1 MTPNRIY
8 QVTVEALE
16 SVLAPRVV
24 SLVLREGLGKLGR
37 TPADMVLEDVE
48 SVLTEPAFRHLQAL
62 MPPDQAR
69 SAVTSFLERIRSA
82 IEEPAAAVP
91 ASAASG
97 GADPADATA
106 VSASPAARPAES
118 EAAGAPADAAPRI
131 EALRTALRPF
141 NLYFDW
147 PEVRKLRAQL
157 QVAEQ
162 ELSTGLDAG
171 ASLDDAAAQLLLVEQ
186 KLEDQ
191 LVLQARELG
200 ELEEAYAIVQ
210 SLGGP
215 RVRRLEALIG
225 QIRHAQR
232 DRELAEAEVQRAA
245 SIARDLRKLMESS
258 VAQPYADD
266 AALPPADDTTTQPA
280 SSDDELA
287 PVTIDAALLPPE
299 VSERLRRLDL
309 DAERKQLEA
318 LEARHAELL
327 RYLPS
332 LAEGFAHVR
341 AALAQEQPVGDA
353 LAQLGQELDDAAH
366 TQRSHLQQ
374 ELDALA
380 EQLEALRDDD
390 DGSLERAL
398 RVTLDVLREGL
409 PPHADVVALRALYR
423 GALDRADERAR
434 REAEAHAYAES
445 RRQQQRAALQRLSEA
460 VERDTGETTPGLD
473 APRQRLHEALT
484 GLRTAEAEER
494 LDEIALERAHQA
506 EQHWEHALAERADDH
521 QERLR
526 ARLRELEAR
535 LTTLPDTPAL
545 RARRAALRRE
555 VSDSATGDQL
565 SRTQVATLT
574 SLVEQLQA
582 DASAELAQRL
592 DLLGKE
598 AGDVSQPRVLRA
610 LQEAARE
617 LQSGRFP
624 DVARLRALVGE
635 EREHA
640 RERHQIRWQR
650 LQQARVR
657 LEPAGVAGIPHF
669 SEALDSARS
678 ALDAGRSADAA
689 LAAAEAALDQVEE
702 QIGSRLASFGPRL
715 DTALATF
722 AQVALLN
729 NDDVAAVRRVLTHLD
744 SQRDA
749 LRRISPGLQHQLD
762 RSLAE
767 AEHLLEGLAQAY
779 EATRAI
785 ADQLVA
791 GKVLDDVLGAFD
803 AFAAEPVDDPDPA
816 SEAGTAGWAVSAPLQ
831 TLLADFH
838 GLDDVDAAA
847 VVSEDGDVRAGDL
860 SHLDV
865 LSSTTAL
872 RSAVQAWRALGAGLD
887 ADEPQLID
895 LALGDSHALLTAVG
909 HDSHALLVVR
919 SGGAISA
926 LTARLREQRPAL
938 VSAVADAA
946 RGPS

>member
-37 TPADMVLEDVE
+37 APADMVLEDVE

-62 MPPDQAR
+62 MPADQAR
-69 SAVTSFLERIRSA
+69 AAVTNFLERIRSQ
-82 IEEPAAAVP
+82 IEEPAAP
-91 ASAASG
+91 PPEAARDV
-97 GADPADATA
+97 AAAADAEA
-106 VSASPAARPAES
+106 VSAPPGAGAEQGDT
-118 EAAGAPADAAPRI
+118 AGAPADAPPRI
-131 EALRTALRPF
+131 EAMRAALRPY

-162 ELSTGLDAG
+162 ESSAGLDAG
-171 ASLDDAAAQLLLVEQ
+171 TSLDDAAAQLLLVEQ

-200 ELEEAYAIVQ
+200 ELEEAFEVVQ

-232 DRELAEAEVQRAA
+232 DRELAEGELQRAA

-258 VAQPYADD
+258 VAQPFADD
-266 AALPPADDTTTQPA
+266 AARPPADGIGVRPA
-280 SSDDELA
+280 ASDDELA

-318 LEARHAELL
+318 LEASHAELL

-341 AALAQEQPVGDA
+341 ADLAQERPVGED
-353 LAQLGQELDDAAH
+353 LARLGQELDDATR

-380 EQLEALRDDD
+380 EQLEALRVDD
-390 DGSLERAL
+390 DGSLERAV

-409 PPHADVVALRALYR
+409 PPHADVVALRALHR
-423 GALDRADERAR
+423 GVLERADERAR
-434 REAEAHAYAES
+434 RQAEVHAHEES
-445 RRQQQRAALQRLSEA
+445 RRQQQRAALERLAEA
-460 VERDTGETTPGLD
+460 VDRETGETTPGLD
-473 APRQRLHEALT
+473 APRQRLHAALAA
-484 GLRTAEAEER
+484 LRTAEAEER
-494 LDEIALERAHQA
+494 LDEAALERAHEA

-526 ARLRELEAR
+526 ARLRELDAR
-535 LTTLPDTPAL
+535 LTALPDTPAL

-555 VSDSATGDQL
+555 VTDSATGDQL

-574 SLVEQLQA
+574 SLVEQLHA
-582 DASAELAQRL
+582 DAGAELAQRL
-592 DLLGKE
+592 ELLGKE
-598 AGDVSQPRVLRA
+598 AGDVSHPRVLRA
-610 LQEAARE
+610 LQEAAGE

-624 DVARLRALVGE
+624 DVTRLRALVGE

-640 RERHQIRWQR
+640 RERGQIRWQR

-669 SEALDSARS
+669 SDALDVARS

-689 LAAAEAALDQVEE
+689 LAAAEAAREQVEA
-702 QIGSRLASFGPRL
+702 QIGRRLASFGPRL
-715 DTALATF
+715 DTALTTF
-722 AQVALLN
+722 ARVALLN

-744 SQRDA
+744 SQREA
-749 LRRISPGLQHQLD
+749 LGRISPGLQHQLD

-779 EATRAI
+779 EATRAV

-803 AFAAEPVDDPDPA
+803 AFAAEPPDDPDPA
-816 SEAGTAGWAVSAPLQ
+816 SQAATDGWQVSATLQ
-831 TLLADFH
+831 ALLADFH
-838 GLDDVDAAA
+838 DLDDVDAVA
-847 VVSEDGDVRAGDL
+847 VVSDDGVVRAGDL

-872 RSAVQAWRALGAGLD
+872 RSAAQAWRALGAGLD
-887 ADEPQLID
+887 ADEPRLID
-895 LALGDSHALLTAVG
+895 LTLGDGHALLTPVG

-938 VSAVADAA
+938 TNAVADAV
-946 RGPS
+946 RGLS